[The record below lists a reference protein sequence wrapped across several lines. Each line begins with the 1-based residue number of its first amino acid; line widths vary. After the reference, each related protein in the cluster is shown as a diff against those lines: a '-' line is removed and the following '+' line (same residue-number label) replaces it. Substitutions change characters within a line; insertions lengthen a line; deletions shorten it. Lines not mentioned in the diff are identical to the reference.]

1 MIDSGEFAPLVAKL
15 ETICFDTLRNGDTA
29 ESTKLFNACCRD
41 GIFYLDMLGTEPG
54 ILQAV
59 EDIYV
64 LEENIFSVA
73 EEELMQYDIDK
84 LSPRKLNG
92 FAAPEASKT
101 WTTTEQQRLDIS
113 LLVGIMASS

>member
-1 MIDSGEFAPLVAKL
+1 MTSRSLLDVPCSFVCKMDAAESIPDSGEAVPSVAQL
-15 ETICFDTLRNGDTA
+15 ETICFETLRNGNTA

-41 GIFYLDMLGTEPG
+41 GIFYLDMLGTEPD

-92 FAAPEASKT
+92 FAAPKSP
-101 WTTTEQQRLDIS
+101 
-113 LLVGIMASS
+113 